1 MCNRLDESVWV
12 NMMCTCILLAF
23 PVIFEDYHLC
33 KSALRGTVKYSRQY
47 YRILWDLAEIS
58 YYKMLYSEFCSEINA
73 AHFPSEHNTFITVLN
88 AGNHTVIV
96 YSSWLKT
103 FVTRLSL
110 KFLVVKPTLLSY
122 CITLG
127 VGDMTK
133 SYHYTIWGCL
143 FHNNNDIVMLC
154 YYFF

>member
-103 FVTRLSL
+103 FVTRLFEILGCETDTAFILYHTRGGRYDQILSL
-110 KFLVVKPTLLSY
+110 H
-122 CITLG
+122 
-127 VGDMTK
+127 DMRMFI
-133 SYHYTIWGCL
+133 SQ
-143 FHNNNDIVMLC
+143 
-154 YYFF
+154 